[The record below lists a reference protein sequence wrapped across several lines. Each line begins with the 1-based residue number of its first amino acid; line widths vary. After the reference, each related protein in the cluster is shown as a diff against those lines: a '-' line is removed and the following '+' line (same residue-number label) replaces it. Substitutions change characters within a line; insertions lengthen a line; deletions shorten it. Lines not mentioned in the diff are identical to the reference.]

1 MAFVE
6 EPGRA
11 TTSEGQNAGE
21 KAPAFST
28 EVSHAYEAQSEGE
41 NENERLLLFSD
52 GIIAFTITLATISI
66 RLPSD
71 KPIAELPTLL
81 TDLYPNLITY
91 LIGFVIV
98 GSYWYEH
105 WRFFRY
111 IKHSTTTLVVWNLLF
126 LASLVFL
133 PFLSHYY
140 GGNFYLSG
148 DRESLNFY
156 LGITTFLF
164 YTFLLVTGILL
175 WLIWRYASHKHR
187 LIDKD
192 LTPSVIRNTTLR
204 LFRVPLAIIVYLIA
218 FVIFNASIAIS
229 FLPAIV
235 FLVIWEGLRHFLLRS
250 TPALK
255 PTDTHRLVIFSD
267 CVMAI
272 AITLVAAQLELPE
285 LKFGNS
291 IKQVITSQAVGHL
304 SSILFIYLV
313 AFLNIGIHWMSHY
326 HMFRSIKHSNAWLA
340 VFNLAFLLCITL
352 LFLPTALAC
361 SMGAYLHLV
370 SIILLRP

>member
-1 MAFVE
+1 M
-6 EPGRA
+6 
-11 TTSEGQNAGE
+11 
-21 KAPAFST
+21 
-28 EVSHAYEAQSEGE
+28 
-41 NENERLLLFSD
+41 
-52 GIIAFTITLATISI
+52 
-66 RLPSD
+66 
-71 KPIAELPTLL
+71 
-81 TDLYPNLITY
+81 
-91 LIGFVIV
+91 
-98 GSYWYEH
+98 
-105 WRFFRY
+105 
-111 IKHSTTTLVVWNLLF
+111 
-126 LASLVFL
+126 ASLVFL